1 MATKKK
7 VLTTHSLKLDIQFG
21 SESLKARWEDEL
33 EVRYLRKLLKSALQS
48 SGLFTVRL
56 VGTAE
61 GRKLN
66 RTFRGKDYATNVLTF
81 NYPSSE
87 SDEVVAD
94 LVICLPVVVK
104 EAKTQKKTF
113 IDHFSHLLI
122 HGALHAQGFD
132 HEDDIEAEAMESLEI
147 AILHQIGIQ
156 NPYQ

>member
-7 VLTTHSLKLDIQFG
+7 TSASHTLDLDIQFG
-21 SESLKARWEDEL
+21 SESLKNRWEDEL
-33 EVRYLRKLLKSALQS
+33 ETRHLKKLLKSALQS
-48 SGLFTVRL
+48 SGIFTVRL
-56 VGTAE
+56 VGAAE
-61 GRKLN
+61 SRKLN

-81 NYPSSE
+81 NYPSTE
-87 SDEVVAD
+87 GDEVVAD

-104 EAKTQKKTF
+104 EAKMQKKAF

-147 AILHQIGIQ
+147 AILNKIGIQ

>member
-7 VLTTHSLKLDIQFG
+7 RTTSYQLSLNIQFG
-21 SESLKARWEDEL
+21 TESLENRWEEEL
-33 EVRYLRKLLKSALQS
+33 KTPHIKKLLKSALQS
-48 SGLFTVRL
+48 SGIFTLRL
-56 VGTAE
+56 VGAAE

-66 RTFRGKDYATNVLTF
+66 RTFRGKDYPTNVLTF
-81 NYPSSE
+81 NYPS
-87 SDEVVAD
+87 DEDVVVAD

-104 EAKTQKKTF
+104 EAKTQKKAF

-147 AILHQIGIQ
+147 AILNKIGIQ

>member
-7 VLTTHSLKLDIQFG
+7 ILASHQLSLDIQFG
-21 SESLKARWEDEL
+21 SDSLQSRWEDEL
-33 EVRYLRKLLKSALQS
+33 KTAHIKKLLKSALQS
-48 SGLFTVRL
+48 SGIFTLRL
-56 VGTAE
+56 VGAAE

-66 RTFRGKDYATNVLTF
+66 RIYRKKDYATNVLTF
-81 NYPSSE
+81 NYPS
-87 SDEVVAD
+87 DEEVVVAD

-147 AILHQIGIQ
+147 AILHKIGIQ

>member
-7 VLTTHSLKLDIQFG
+7 VPTTHTLKLDIQFG

-33 EVRYLRKLLKSALQS
+33 EIRYLRKLLKSALQS

-66 RTFRGKDYATNVLTF
+66 RTFRAKDYATNVLTF
-81 NYPSSE
+81 NYPSE
-87 SDEVVAD
+87 EDVVVAD

-104 EAKTQKKTF
+104 EAKVQKKTF

-147 AILHQIGIQ
+147 AILHKMGIQ